1 MDTFVKIHEY
11 AVDSLSQ
18 HINNIYPHYSSHS
31 ITIEPEV
38 NGKLPFLCLCVN
50 VMDDGGT
57 KITIYWKPT
66 HTDQYLK
73 FTSHHLLVHTRYV
86 VRTNRAKLY
95 VTIPDDQQA
104 VIDHVYNALRANNCE
119 EWAPNV
125 PLSKPH
131 KVEKTENNNT
141 NSIRLMLGL
150 TYVGL
155 QGTSEILAR
164 IFKSHGVNM
173 YHKPTNTMRSMLV
186 HTKDKTPKE
195 RQCGTIYHI
204 TCTND
209 PKHTYVGESKQP
221 LGVRFKENTKL
232 DRPQEWANSS
242 TLPQHRP

>member
-11 AVDSLSQ
+11 AVDSLSH

-95 VTIPDDQQA
+95 VTTPDDQQA
-104 VIDHVYNALRANNCE
+104 VIMSIM
-119 EWAPNV
+119 
-125 PLSKPH
+125 PLEP
-131 KVEKTENNNT
+131 TT
-141 NSIRLMLGL
+141 M
-150 TYVGL
+150 
-155 QGTSEILAR
+155 
-164 IFKSHGVNM
+164 KSGPPMSPCLN
-173 YHKPTNTMRSMLV
+173 
-186 HTKDKTPKE
+186 HTKLKGPRTKTP
-195 RQCGTIYHI
+195 TAY
-204 TCTND
+204 
-209 PKHTYVGESKQP
+209 
-221 LGVRFKENTKL
+221 
-232 DRPQEWANSS
+232 A
-242 TLPQHRP
+242 